1 MALHDTSHANLLD
14 RLGCYDGSV
23 IELSTEEATPVN
35 AKLGTY
41 SKTSN
46 GEDQIHFHRT
56 IIFLKKCTFDL
67 SRGSST
73 DLCPARFIDPS
84 R

>member
-41 SKTSN
+41 SKTNN

-56 IIFLKKCTFDL
+56 IIFF
-67 SRGSST
+67 
-73 DLCPARFIDPS
+73 
-84 R
+84 